1 MIRITYLRQI
11 IKIKQYFGLYNV
23 LLWTFIFLI
32 STPSALSAHS
42 SSFQS
47 SIDSVQMESLDT
59 PAVSTFDY
67 VFIDTAQKPTLNFAQ
82 DSVLRMIEIEYTDLE
97 AWFHKMDK
105 LKKDK
110 DMSPVLKKAYRPS
123 WLIGVLLVI
132 LICLGMVRVFFY
144 PTFLNIIY
152 GYYNE
157 RILLQISK
165 EDNVLTSWPYIFL
178 YMIFSLSLG
187 LFAVIYFGAKQDISF
202 LTFNNFIRLSG
213 FIGVLFVAKLLLIR
227 IISVIFEAEKLARD
241 YITVLYVVYFNS
253 MIFLTPLL
261 IFAIFLPFFYLDY
274 LLIFLVVCTVLL
286 FSYRL
291 VRTAWSLL
299 GNLKFSIFYLILYL
313 CALEIAPILILVKTL
328 TNK

>member
-1 MIRITYLRQI
+1 MIRITYLEQI
-11 IKIKQYFGLYNV
+11 IKNKQYFGLYNV
-23 LLWTFIFLI
+23 LLWTVIFLI
-32 STPSALSAHS
+32 SSSSVLSAHTNN
-42 SSFQS
+42 FQLPM
-47 SIDSVQMESLDT
+47 DSTQVESLDT
-59 PAVSTFDY
+59 PGVSTFDY
-67 VFIDTAQKPTLNFAQ
+67 VFIDTAQKPAVNYVQ
-82 DSVLRMIEIEYTDLE
+82 DSVLRMIEIEYTDLQ
-97 AWFHKMDK
+97 AWFSKMDK

-110 DMSPVLKKAYRPS
+110 DVAPVFKKAYRPS
-123 WLIGVLLVI
+123 WLIGVLLLI

-178 YMIFSLSLG
+178 YIIFSLSLG
-187 LFAVIYFGAKQDISF
+187 LFAVIYFGAKENISF

-227 IISVIFEAEKLARD
+227 FISVIFEAEKLARD

-261 IFAIFLPFFYLDY
+261 ILAGLFAHFPCCMYCFAIFLSTNTY
-274 LLIFLVVCTVLL
+274 
-286 FSYRL
+286 
-291 VRTAWSLL
+291 
-299 GNLKFSIFYLILYL
+299 G
-313 CALEIAPILILVKTL
+313 LEFIR
-328 TNK
+328 